1 MTEKLWTVRS
11 VLGEITLEKKT
22 SVNVQLQ
29 TKSHIYTSHG
39 LFHSGSSSL
48 WYCVPEL
55 WSTEMNVIDT
65 EEIHIFDVPC
75 KSGPPHAKVEV
86 RSVHSWKALIGRRQ

>member
-1 MTEKLWTVRS
+1 MAEKLWALRS
-11 VLGEITLEKKT
+11 VLGKITWKKNITLVK
-22 SVNVQLQ
+22 VQLQ
-29 TKSHIYTSHG
+29 TRVLYTSHS

-65 EEIHIFDVPC
+65 EEIHVFHMPC

-86 RSVHSWKALIGRRQ
+86 RSIHSWEPLVGRR